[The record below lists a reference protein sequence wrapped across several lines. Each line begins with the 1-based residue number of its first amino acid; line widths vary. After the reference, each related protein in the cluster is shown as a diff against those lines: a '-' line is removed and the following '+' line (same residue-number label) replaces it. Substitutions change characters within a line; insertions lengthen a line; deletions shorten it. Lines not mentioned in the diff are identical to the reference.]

1 MYEKYKLW
9 ARRILN
15 EELDAKLEN
24 LEEHY
29 KLSKTDSQQCYC
41 PILIKIMNN
50 FKGLRCLLSKQD
62 P

>member
-29 KLSKTDSQQCYC
+29 KLSKTDSQNYE
-41 PILIKIMNN
+41 
-50 FKGLRCLLSKQD
+50 
-62 P
+62 